1 MKKKCLII
9 LLSLVCVT
17 VCVFG
22 MVACDLTH
30 EHRYQI
36 QYDETDHW
44 QECQIP
50 DCSEK
55 IEHKSAHDTLGEDG
69 RCSVCGYK
77 KQDRPIESH
86 THQWAESWSYNETN
100 HWHKCLVDDCIETIG
115 YAIHSYT
122 NGKCVCGYIE
132 PDVGGDEL
140 FNNIVVSD
148 AGILSWNKI
157 KGASKYELKVVFSG
171 ENDKQTFTIDKSKT
185 SVDLSTLRQVG
196 FPVGKTSIEINA
208 YEIVREEIEGETIEA
223 EIPMTDVHDSF
234 LIVKSNGQYSLT
246 RLKYS
251 DEFIKLDGF
260 YSEKVMGS
268 KGEYYLYE
276 LPLKDNK
283 TTSFKITNYVKAVG
297 KGSVELYKTREGREE
312 EKDSDKYNQL
322 EIDMGYFTVSHGEKL
337 VYARVK
343 RDGEVKDYDLCIYG
357 LYKLSVTRYITT
369 FIEEN
374 GIRTYT
380 HTPIGKARSITERD
394 IYAADEL
401 YEGVDSGSLGRDAR
415 YNVIEKRDLILNANS
430 SNVNMYF
437 YDESTVRKDCAE
449 YAELSKT
456 FYLNEYENGW
466 NISCDQQIT
475 GMITLPNIIIGK
487 KVVAASF
494 DYSQI
499 GALIVE
505 EGAETLVATFVDCWR
520 LFDIF
525 LPSTIT
531 DMRKNSFK
539 GVNSNVVV
547 HCAFAEWQ
555 TNSFPLY
562 WNYDV
567 NSRVEVEYGVKVP
580 ENALTI
586 QDGLVFSLGEAE
598 DELIVTSALASF
610 DGNIPD
616 TVYFNSKTYRVT
628 GIADIGN
635 CTELKIGQYIDYI
648 ADEVFENVTS
658 ISLSPDNQ
666 SFAIDDGVLYSIDHT
681 SIICIVN
688 KSVTS
693 LVIDSRVQNVE
704 FGLLK
709 DFNSLIDLTIPFV
722 GASENDTENIHFGY
736 IFGASSSSEHYR
748 CVPSSLKTVVVMRG
762 KNIGNDAFRNCS
774 SIESIILPDSL
785 TDIGDNAF
793 NGCDSLAS
801 IDISDNII
809 YIGENA
815 FNRCSELYN
824 SYDNALYIKNTTNP
838 YWALIKVKNQWIDS
852 CTINEKTKI
861 IAQSAFSDCRSLTSI
876 TIPDGV
882 TSIGDSAFSG
892 CSSLTNITIPDGVT
906 SIGNY
911 VFYYCSSLT
920 NITIPDGVTSI
931 GDGAFYSCR
940 SLTSITIPDGVTS
953 IGNYVFYYCSSL
965 TNITIPDGVT
975 SIGDG
980 AFYSCS
986 KLTSITIP
994 SSVTS
999 IGEDAFYS
1007 CSKLTS
1013 ITIPSSVT
1021 SIGEDAFYDCDS
1033 LTNIYYNGN
1042 IASWCGI
1049 SGLSNLMPYSEN
1061 LYINGEKLVDLI
1073 IPDGVTIIGDSAFS
1087 GCSSLRSITIPDSV
1101 TSIGNSA
1108 FSGCR
1113 RLTSI
1118 TIPDSV
1124 TSIGDGTFSDCRSL
1138 TSITIPDGVTS
1149 IGNYVFY
1156 YCSSLTNITIPDSVT
1171 SIGDSAFR
1179 DCSSLTSI
1187 TIPDSVTSIGDS
1199 AFIGCNELQYNE
1211 YGNGLYLGN
1220 STNSYLAL
1228 IKAKDQSVMS
1238 VTINDKTKIIAPSA
1252 FRDCSSLTSITI
1264 PDSVTSIG
1272 GGAFYSCSS
1281 LTSITIPDSVTSI
1294 GDSAFIG
1301 CNELQYNE
1309 YGNGLYLGNSTN
1321 SYLALIKAKDQSV
1334 MSVTINDK
1342 TKIIA
1347 PSAFRDCSSLTSIT
1361 IPDSVTSIGGGAF
1374 YSCSS
1379 LISITI
1385 PDSVT
1390 SIGDGAF
1397 SYCSRLTSITI
1408 PDSVTSIGDSAFR
1421 DCSSLTSI
1429 TIPDS
1434 VTSIGSFAFSDC
1446 SSLISITIP
1455 DSVTSIGDGA
1465 FRYCSS
1471 LVNITFNG
1479 TKEQWKAVEKYG
1491 RWNDTTSNYVV
1502 HCLDGDIAKG

>member
-322 EIDMGYFTVSHGEKL
+322 EIDMGYFTVSHGERL

-357 LYKLSVTRYITT
+357 LYTLSVTRYNTT
-369 FIEEN
+369 FTEEN

-466 NISCDQQIT
+466 NISCNQQIT

-736 IFGASSSSEHYR
+736 IFGASSYSEHYKY
-748 CVPSSLKTVVVMRG
+748 VPSSLKTVVVTGG

-793 NGCDSLAS
+793 YGCSKLA
-801 IDISDNII
+801 I
-809 YIGENA
+809 
-815 FNRCSELYN
+815 
-824 SYDNALYIKNTTNP
+824 
-838 YWALIKVKNQWIDS
+838 V
-852 CTINEKTKI
+852 TINENNSVYASQDGILYNKEKTQFVYI
-861 IAQSAFSDCRSLTSI
+861 PNALSGAITIPDGITSIDSSAFAERRSITSVTLPDSVTSIGDSAFSDCRSLTSI
-876 TIPDGV
+876 IIPDGVITIGERAFYYCNLLTSVIIPDSIRSIGDNAFSGYNKLQYNEYENAYYLGNSDNPYVALIQAKHTGIESCTLHENIKVIASKAFQYCSDLTSMTFPFLGADKNDADNAYLSYMFGKSGIPSSLKTVVITGGMIGDNAFKNCSSLESITLLNNVTNIGTYAFSYCSSLTSITLPDSVTSIGGYAFYNCSSLASITLPDNV
-882 TSIGDSAFSG
+882 TSIGDGAFRN
-892 CSSLTNITIPDGVT
+892 CSSLTSITLPDSVT
-906 SIGNY
+906 SIGEY
-911 VFYYCSSLT
+911 AFYDCNGLQYNEYNNGLYLGNSTNSYIALIKAKDQSITSCAINENTKTIAAYAFSQCRLLENVIMPNGIISIGEDAFWRCSSLT

-931 GDGAFYSCR
+931 GDSAFSDCS

-953 IGNYVFYYCSSL
+953 IGY
-965 TNITIPDGVT
+965 G
-975 SIGDG
+975 
-980 AFYSCS
+980 
-986 KLTSITIP
+986 
-994 SSVTS
+994 
-999 IGEDAFYS
+999 
-1007 CSKLTS
+1007 
-1013 ITIPSSVT
+1013 
-1021 SIGEDAFYDCDS
+1021 
-1033 LTNIYYNGN
+1033 
-1042 IASWCGI
+1042 
-1049 SGLSNLMPYSEN
+1049 
-1061 LYINGEKLVDLI
+1061 
-1073 IPDGVTIIGDSAFS
+1073 AFS
-1087 GCSSLRSITIPDSV
+1087 GCSSLTSIIIPDSV
-1101 TSIGNSA
+1101 TSIDGYA
-1108 FSGCR
+1108 FRGC
-1113 RLTSI
+1113 S
-1118 TIPDSV
+1118 
-1124 TSIGDGTFSDCRSL
+1124 SL

-1149 IGNYVFY
+1149 IGDETFG
-1156 YCSSLTNITIPDSVT
+1156 YCSSLTSITLPDSVT
-1171 SIGDSAFR
+1171 SIGEYAFR
-1179 DCSSLTSI
+1179 GCSSLTNI
-1187 TIPDSVTSIGDS
+1187 IIPDGVTSIGM
-1199 AFIGCNELQYNE
+1199 E
-1211 YGNGLYLGN
+1211 
-1220 STNSYLAL
+1220 T
-1228 IKAKDQSVMS
+1228 
-1238 VTINDKTKIIAPSA
+1238 
-1252 FRDCSSLTSITI
+1252 
-1264 PDSVTSIG
+1264 
-1272 GGAFYSCSS
+1272 
-1281 LTSITIPDSVTSI
+1281 
-1294 GDSAFIG
+1294 
-1301 CNELQYNE
+1301 
-1309 YGNGLYLGNSTN
+1309 
-1321 SYLALIKAKDQSV
+1321 
-1334 MSVTINDK
+1334 
-1342 TKIIA
+1342 
-1347 PSAFRDCSSLTSIT
+1347 
-1361 IPDSVTSIGGGAF
+1361 
-1374 YSCSS
+1374 
-1379 LISITI
+1379 
-1385 PDSVT
+1385 
-1390 SIGDGAF
+1390 
-1397 SYCSRLTSITI
+1397 
-1408 PDSVTSIGDSAFR
+1408 
-1421 DCSSLTSI
+1421 
-1429 TIPDS
+1429 
-1434 VTSIGSFAFSDC
+1434 FSDC

-1502 HCLDGDIAKG
+1502 HCSDGDIAKSEDK

>member
-322 EIDMGYFTVSHGEKL
+322 EIDMGYFTVSHGERL

-357 LYKLSVTRYITT
+357 LYTLSVTRYNTT
-369 FIEEN
+369 FTEEN

-466 NISCDQQIT
+466 NISCNQQIT

-736 IFGASSSSEHYR
+736 IFGASSYSEHYKY
-748 CVPSSLKTVVVMRG
+748 VPSSLKTVVVTGG

-793 NGCDSLAS
+793 YGCSKLA
-801 IDISDNII
+801 I
-809 YIGENA
+809 
-815 FNRCSELYN
+815 
-824 SYDNALYIKNTTNP
+824 
-838 YWALIKVKNQWIDS
+838 V
-852 CTINEKTKI
+852 TINENNSVYASQDGILYNKEKTQFVYI
-861 IAQSAFSDCRSLTSI
+861 PNALSGAITIPDGITSIDSSAFAERRSITSVTLPDSVTSIGDSAFSDCRSLTSI
-876 TIPDGV
+876 IIPDGV
-882 TSIGDSAFSG
+882 ITIGERAFYYCNLLTSVIIPDSIRSIGDNAFSG
-892 CSSLTNITIPDGVT
+892 YNKLQYNEYENAYYLGNSDNPYVALIQAKHTGIESCTLHENIKVIASKAFQYCSDLTSMTFPFLGADKNDADNAYLSYMFGKSGIPSSLKTVVITGGMIGDNAFKNCSSLESITLLNNVTNIGTYAF
-906 SIGNY
+906 S
-911 VFYYCSSLT
+911 YCSSLT
-920 NITIPDGVTSI
+920 
-931 GDGAFYSCR
+931 
-940 SLTSITIPDGVTS
+940 SIT
-953 IGNYVFYYCSSL
+953 L
-965 TNITIPDGVT
+965 
-975 SIGDG
+975 
-980 AFYSCS
+980 
-986 KLTSITIP
+986 
-994 SSVTS
+994 
-999 IGEDAFYS
+999 
-1007 CSKLTS
+1007 
-1013 ITIPSSVT
+1013 
-1021 SIGEDAFYDCDS
+1021 
-1033 LTNIYYNGN
+1033 
-1042 IASWCGI
+1042 
-1049 SGLSNLMPYSEN
+1049 
-1061 LYINGEKLVDLI
+1061 
-1073 IPDGVTIIGDSAFS
+1073 
-1087 GCSSLRSITIPDSV
+1087 PDSV
-1101 TSIGNSA
+1101 TSIGEYAFYDCNGLQYNEYNNGLYLGNSTNSYIALIKAKDQSITSCAINENTKTIAAYA
-1108 FSGCR
+1108 FSQCR
-1113 RLTSI
+1113 LLENVI
-1118 TIPDSV
+1118 MPNGII
-1124 TSIGDGTFSDCRSL
+1124 SIGEDAFWR
-1138 TSITIPDGVTS
+1138 
-1149 IGNYVFY
+1149 
-1156 YCSSLTNITIPDSVT
+1156 CSSLTNITIPDSVT
-1171 SIGDSAFR
+1171 SIGRAAFSGCSSLTSIIIPDGVTSIDGYAFR
-1179 DCSSLTSI
+1179 GCSSLTSI
-1187 TIPDSVTSIGDS
+1187 TIPDGVTSIGDET
-1199 AFIGCNELQYNE
+1199 FGY
-1211 YGNGLYLGN
+1211 
-1220 STNSYLAL
+1220 
-1228 IKAKDQSVMS
+1228 
-1238 VTINDKTKIIAPSA
+1238 
-1252 FRDCSSLTSITI
+1252 CSSLTSITL

-1272 GGAFYSCSS
+1272 EYAFRGCSS
-1281 LTSITIPDSVTSI
+1281 LTNIIIPDGVTSI
-1294 GDSAFIG
+1294 GM
-1301 CNELQYNE
+1301 E
-1309 YGNGLYLGNSTN
+1309 T
-1321 SYLALIKAKDQSV
+1321 
-1334 MSVTINDK
+1334 
-1342 TKIIA
+1342 
-1347 PSAFRDCSSLTSIT
+1347 
-1361 IPDSVTSIGGGAF
+1361 
-1374 YSCSS
+1374 
-1379 LISITI
+1379 
-1385 PDSVT
+1385 
-1390 SIGDGAF
+1390 
-1397 SYCSRLTSITI
+1397 
-1408 PDSVTSIGDSAFR
+1408 
-1421 DCSSLTSI
+1421 
-1429 TIPDS
+1429 
-1434 VTSIGSFAFSDC
+1434 FSDC

-1502 HCLDGDIAKG
+1502 HCSDGDIAKSEDK

>member
-322 EIDMGYFTVSHGEKL
+322 EIDMGYFTVSHGERL

-357 LYKLSVTRYITT
+357 LYTLSVTRYNTT
-369 FIEEN
+369 FTEEN

-466 NISCDQQIT
+466 NISCNQQIT

-736 IFGASSSSEHYR
+736 IFGASSYSEHYKY
-748 CVPSSLKTVVVMRG
+748 VPSSLKTVVVTGG

-793 NGCDSLAS
+793 YGCSKLA
-801 IDISDNII
+801 I
-809 YIGENA
+809 
-815 FNRCSELYN
+815 
-824 SYDNALYIKNTTNP
+824 
-838 YWALIKVKNQWIDS
+838 V
-852 CTINEKTKI
+852 TINENNSVYASQDGILYNKEKTQFVYI
-861 IAQSAFSDCRSLTSI
+861 PNALSGAITIPDGITSIDSSAFAERRSITSVTLPDSVTSIGDSAFSDCRSLTSIIIPDGVITIGERAFYYCNLLTSVIIPDSIRSIGDNAFSGYNKLQYNEYENAYYLGNSDNPYVALIQAKHTDIESCTLHENIKVIASKAFQYCSDLTSMTFPFLGADKNDADNAYLSYMFGKSGIPSSLKTVVITGGMIGDNAFKNCSSLESITLLNNVTNIGTYAFSYCSSLTSITLPDSVTSIGGYAFYNCSSLASITLPDNVTSIGDGAFRNCSSLTSITLPDSVTSIGEYAFYDCNGLQYNEYNNGLYLGNSTNSYIALIKAKDQSITSCAINENTKTIAAYAFSQCRLLENVIMPNGIISIGEDAFWRCSSLTNITIPDSVTSIGRAAFSGCSSLTSI

-882 TSIGDSAFSG
+882 TSIGDSAFSD
-892 CSSLTNITIPDGVT
+892 CS
-906 SIGNY
+906 
-911 VFYYCSSLT
+911 
-920 NITIPDGVTSI
+920 
-931 GDGAFYSCR
+931 

-953 IGNYVFYYCSSL
+953 IGDETFGYCSSLTSITLPDSVTSIGEYAFRGCSSL
-965 TNITIPDGVT
+965 TNIIIPDGVT
-975 SIGDG
+975 SIGME
-980 AFYSCS
+980 
-986 KLTSITIP
+986 T
-994 SSVTS
+994 
-999 IGEDAFYS
+999 
-1007 CSKLTS
+1007 
-1013 ITIPSSVT
+1013 
-1021 SIGEDAFYDCDS
+1021 
-1033 LTNIYYNGN
+1033 
-1042 IASWCGI
+1042 
-1049 SGLSNLMPYSEN
+1049 
-1061 LYINGEKLVDLI
+1061 
-1073 IPDGVTIIGDSAFS
+1073 FS
-1087 GCSSLRSITIPDSV
+1087 DCSSLKSITIPDSV
-1101 TSIGNSA
+1101 TSIGFYALKS
-1108 FSGCR
+1108 
-1113 RLTSI
+1113 
-1118 TIPDSV
+1118 
-1124 TSIGDGTFSDCRSL
+1124 CRSL
-1138 TSITIPDGVTS
+1138 VS
-1149 IGNYVFY
+1149 
-1156 YCSSLTNITIPDSVT
+1156 
-1171 SIGDSAFR
+1171 
-1179 DCSSLTSI
+1179 
-1187 TIPDSVTSIGDS
+1187 
-1199 AFIGCNELQYNE
+1199 
-1211 YGNGLYLGN
+1211 
-1220 STNSYLAL
+1220 
-1228 IKAKDQSVMS
+1228 
-1238 VTINDKTKIIAPSA
+1238 
-1252 FRDCSSLTSITI
+1252 
-1264 PDSVTSIG
+1264 
-1272 GGAFYSCSS
+1272 
-1281 LTSITIPDSVTSI
+1281 
-1294 GDSAFIG
+1294 
-1301 CNELQYNE
+1301 
-1309 YGNGLYLGNSTN
+1309 
-1321 SYLALIKAKDQSV
+1321 
-1334 MSVTINDK
+1334 
-1342 TKIIA
+1342 
-1347 PSAFRDCSSLTSIT
+1347 
-1361 IPDSVTSIGGGAF
+1361 
-1374 YSCSS
+1374 
-1379 LISITI
+1379 
-1385 PDSVT
+1385 
-1390 SIGDGAF
+1390 
-1397 SYCSRLTSITI
+1397 
-1408 PDSVTSIGDSAFR
+1408 
-1421 DCSSLTSI
+1421 
-1429 TIPDS
+1429 
-1434 VTSIGSFAFSDC
+1434 
-1446 SSLISITIP
+1446 
-1455 DSVTSIGDGA
+1455 
-1465 FRYCSS
+1465 
-1471 LVNITFNG
+1471 ITFNG
-1479 TKEQWKAVEKYG
+1479 TKEQWKAVEKDDM
-1491 RWNDTTSNYVV
+1491 WNNETGNYVV
-1502 HCLDGDIAKG
+1502 HCSDGDIAKSEDK

>member
-322 EIDMGYFTVSHGEKL
+322 EIDMGYFTVSHGERL

-357 LYKLSVTRYITT
+357 LYTLSVTRYNTT
-369 FIEEN
+369 FTEEN

-466 NISCDQQIT
+466 NISCNQQIT

-736 IFGASSSSEHYR
+736 IFGASSYSEHYKY
-748 CVPSSLKTVVVMRG
+748 VPSSLKTVVVTGG

-793 NGCDSLAS
+793 YGCSKLA
-801 IDISDNII
+801 I
-809 YIGENA
+809 
-815 FNRCSELYN
+815 
-824 SYDNALYIKNTTNP
+824 
-838 YWALIKVKNQWIDS
+838 V
-852 CTINEKTKI
+852 TINENNSVYASQDGILYNKEKTQFVYI
-861 IAQSAFSDCRSLTSI
+861 PNALSGAITIPDGITSIDSSAFAERRSITSVTLPDSVTSIGDSAFSDCRSLTSI
-876 TIPDGV
+876 IIPDGV
-882 TSIGDSAFSG
+882 ITIGERAFYYCNLLTSVIIPDSIRSIGDNAFSG
-892 CSSLTNITIPDGVT
+892 YNKLQYNEYENAYYLGNSDNPYVALIQAKHTGIESCTLHENIKVIASKAFQYCSDLTSMTFPFLGADKNDADNAYLSYMFGKSGIPSSLKTVVITGGMIGDNAFKNCSSLESITLLNNVTNIGTYAF
-906 SIGNY
+906 S
-911 VFYYCSSLT
+911 YCSSLT
-920 NITIPDGVTSI
+920 SITLPDSVTSIGGYAFYNCSSLASITLPDNVTSI
-931 GDGAFYSCR
+931 GDGAFRNCS
-940 SLTSITIPDGVTS
+940 SLTSIT
-953 IGNYVFYYCSSL
+953 L
-965 TNITIPDGVT
+965 
-975 SIGDG
+975 
-980 AFYSCS
+980 
-986 KLTSITIP
+986 
-994 SSVTS
+994 
-999 IGEDAFYS
+999 
-1007 CSKLTS
+1007 
-1013 ITIPSSVT
+1013 
-1021 SIGEDAFYDCDS
+1021 
-1033 LTNIYYNGN
+1033 
-1042 IASWCGI
+1042 
-1049 SGLSNLMPYSEN
+1049 
-1061 LYINGEKLVDLI
+1061 
-1073 IPDGVTIIGDSAFS
+1073 
-1087 GCSSLRSITIPDSV
+1087 PDSV
-1101 TSIGNSA
+1101 TSIGEYAFYDCNGLQYNEYNNGLYLGNSTNSYIALIKAKDQSITSCAINENTKTIAAYA
-1108 FSGCR
+1108 FSQCR
-1113 RLTSI
+1113 LLENVI
-1118 TIPDSV
+1118 MPNGII
-1124 TSIGDGTFSDCRSL
+1124 SIGEDAFWR
-1138 TSITIPDGVTS
+1138 
-1149 IGNYVFY
+1149 
-1156 YCSSLTNITIPDSVT
+1156 CSSLTNITIPDSVT
-1171 SIGDSAFR
+1171 SIGRAAFSG
-1179 DCSSLTSI
+1179 CSSLTSI
-1187 TIPDSVTSIGDS
+1187 TIPDGVTSIDG
-1199 AFIGCNELQYNE
+1199 Y
-1211 YGNGLYLGN
+1211 
-1220 STNSYLAL
+1220 
-1228 IKAKDQSVMS
+1228 
-1238 VTINDKTKIIAPSA
+1238 A
-1252 FRDCSSLTSITI
+1252 FRGCSSLTSITI
-1264 PDSVTSIG
+1264 PDGVTSIG
-1272 GGAFYSCSS
+1272 DETFGYCSS
-1281 LTSITIPDSVTSI
+1281 LTSITLPDSVTSI
-1294 GDSAFIG
+1294 G
-1301 CNELQYNE
+1301 E
-1309 YGNGLYLGNSTN
+1309 Y
-1321 SYLALIKAKDQSV
+1321 
-1334 MSVTINDK
+1334 
-1342 TKIIA
+1342 
-1347 PSAFRDCSSLTSIT
+1347 AFRGCSSLTNII
-1361 IPDSVTSIGGGAF
+1361 IPDGVTSIGME
-1374 YSCSS
+1374 
-1379 LISITI
+1379 T
-1385 PDSVT
+1385 
-1390 SIGDGAF
+1390 
-1397 SYCSRLTSITI
+1397 
-1408 PDSVTSIGDSAFR
+1408 
-1421 DCSSLTSI
+1421 
-1429 TIPDS
+1429 
-1434 VTSIGSFAFSDC
+1434 FSDC

-1502 HCLDGDIAKG
+1502 HCSDGDIAKSEDK

>member
-22 MVACDLTH
+22 MVACDLAH

-208 YEIVREEIEGETIEA
+208 YEIVREEIEDETIEA

-312 EKDSDKYNQL
+312 ERDSDKYNKH
-322 EIDMGYFTVSHGEKL
+322 EIDMGYFTVSHGERL

-357 LYKLSVTRYITT
+357 LYTLSVTRYNTT
-369 FIEEN
+369 FTEEN
-374 GIRTYT
+374 GIRTYK
-380 HTPIGKARSITERD
+380 HTTIGKARSITERD

-466 NISCDQQIT
+466 NISCNQQIT

-562 WNYDV
+562 WNYDA

-658 ISLSPDNQ
+658 ISISPDNQ
-666 SFAIDDGVLYSIDHT
+666 SFAIDDGVLYSKDHT
-681 SIICIVN
+681 SIIYIAN

-693 LVIDSRVQNVE
+693 LVIDSRVQNVA

-736 IFGASSSSEHYR
+736 IFGASSYSEHYKY
-748 CVPSSLKTVVVMRG
+748 VPSSLKTVVVTGG
-762 KNIGNDAFRNCS
+762 KNIGNDAFRNCNL
-774 SIESIILPDSL
+774 IKSIILPDSL

-801 IDISDNII
+801 IDIPDNII
-809 YIGENA
+809 CIGEDA
-815 FNRCSELYN
+815 FRRCKLYN
-824 SYDNALYIKNTTNP
+824 SYDNALYIKTTTNP
-838 YWALIKVKNQWIDS
+838 YWALIEAKNPWIDS
-852 CTINEKTKI
+852 CTINDKTKI
-861 IAQSAFSDCRSLTSI
+861 IVQSAFSGCSNLTSI

-882 TSIGDSAFSG
+882 TSIGDYAFSG
-892 CSSLTNITIPDGVT
+892 CNLLT
-906 SIGNY
+906 S
-911 VFYYCSSLT
+911 
-920 NITIPDGVTSI
+920 ITIPDGVTSI
-931 GDGAFYSCR
+931 GDGAFSFCRFTSITIPDSVRSIGNSVFYSCSLLTSIAIPDGVTSIGDSSFDSCR
-940 SLTSITIPDGVTS
+940 SLTSITIPD
-953 IGNYVFYYCSSL
+953 
-965 TNITIPDGVT
+965 
-975 SIGDG
+975 
-980 AFYSCS
+980 
-986 KLTSITIP
+986 
-994 SSVTS
+994 SVTS
-999 IGEDAFYS
+999 IGKDAF
-1007 CSKLTS
+1007 
-1013 ITIPSSVT
+1013 
-1021 SIGEDAFYDCDS
+1021 DDCDS
-1033 LTNIYYNGN
+1033 LTNTYYNGN

-1049 SGLSNLMPYSEN
+1049 SGLSNLMAYGEN

-1073 IPDGVTIIGDSAFS
+1073 IPEGVTSIGDYAFR
-1087 GCSSLRSITIPDSV
+1087 GCSSLTSITIPDSVTNIGNSAFGGCSKLTSITIPDSV

-1108 FSGCR
+1108 FYDCWS
-1113 RLTSI
+1113 LASI
-1118 TIPDSV
+1118 TLPEGV
-1124 TSIGDGTFSDCRSL
+1124 TSIGDSAFSGCSCLTRITLPDGVTSIGNSAFYDCWSLASIIIPDSVRSIGDSAFRECTKL
-1138 TSITIPDGVTS
+1138 KDITIPDGVTS
-1149 IGNYVFY
+1149 IGNNAFY
-1156 YCSSLTNITIPDSVT
+1156 GCNILLYNEYDNALYLGNSTNPYLVLIKAKYKSITSCVINDKTKIMADAFRECSSLTNIIIPDGVT
-1171 SIGDSAFR
+1171 SIGSYAFS

-1187 TIPDSVTSIGDS
+1187 TIPDSITSIGYE
-1199 AFIGCNELQYNE
+1199 AFNGCSRLLYNE
-1211 YGNGLYLGN
+1211 YDNALYLGN
-1220 STNSYLAL
+1220 STNPYLAL
-1228 IKAKDQSVMS
+1228 INAKDRSITSCV
-1238 VTINDKTKIIAPSA
+1238 INDKTKIMADA
-1252 FRDCSSLTSITI
+1252 FRECSSLTNIIIPDGVTSIGSYAFSSCSSLVSITIPDGVTSIGYGAFSECYKLTNIIIEDSITCISSYAFNGCSSLTS
-1264 PDSVTSIG
+1264 
-1272 GGAFYSCSS
+1272 
-1281 LTSITIPDSVTSI
+1281 
-1294 GDSAFIG
+1294 
-1301 CNELQYNE
+1301 
-1309 YGNGLYLGNSTN
+1309 
-1321 SYLALIKAKDQSV
+1321 
-1334 MSVTINDK
+1334 
-1342 TKIIA
+1342 
-1347 PSAFRDCSSLTSIT
+1347 
-1361 IPDSVTSIGGGAF
+1361 
-1374 YSCSS
+1374 
-1379 LISITI
+1379 
-1385 PDSVT
+1385 
-1390 SIGDGAF
+1390 
-1397 SYCSRLTSITI
+1397 
-1408 PDSVTSIGDSAFR
+1408 
-1421 DCSSLTSI
+1421 
-1429 TIPDS
+1429 
-1434 VTSIGSFAFSDC
+1434 
-1446 SSLISITIP
+1446 
-1455 DSVTSIGDGA
+1455 
-1465 FRYCSS
+1465 
-1471 LVNITFNG
+1471 ITFNG
-1479 TKEQWKAVEKYG
+1479 TKEQWKDVEKDYM
-1491 RWNDTTSNYVV
+1491 WNNRTGNYVV
-1502 HCLDGDIAKG
+1502 HCLDGGIAKSEDE

>member
-322 EIDMGYFTVSHGEKL
+322 EIDMGYFTVSHGERL

-357 LYKLSVTRYITT
+357 LYTLSVTRYNTT
-369 FIEEN
+369 FTEEN

-466 NISCDQQIT
+466 NISCNQQIT

-736 IFGASSSSEHYR
+736 IFGASSYSEHYKY
-748 CVPSSLKTVVVMRG
+748 VPSSLKTVVVTGG

-793 NGCDSLAS
+793 YGCSKLA
-801 IDISDNII
+801 I
-809 YIGENA
+809 
-815 FNRCSELYN
+815 
-824 SYDNALYIKNTTNP
+824 
-838 YWALIKVKNQWIDS
+838 V
-852 CTINEKTKI
+852 TINENNSVYASQDGILYNKEKTQFVYI
-861 IAQSAFSDCRSLTSI
+861 PNALSGAITIPDGITSIDSSAFAERRSITSVTLPDSVTSIGDSAFSDCRSLTSIIIPDGVITIGERAFYYCNLLTSVIIPDSIRSIGDNAFSGYNKLQYNEYENAYYLGNSDNPYVALIQAKHTGIESCTLHENIKVIASKAFQYCSDLTSMTFPFLGADKNDADNAYLSYMFGKSGIPSSLKTVVITGGMIGDNAFKNCSSLESITLLNNVTNIGTYAFSYCSSLTSITLPDSVTSIGGYAFYNCSSLASITLPDNVTSIGDGAFRNCSSLTSITLPDSVTSIGEYAFYDCNGLQYNEYNNGLYLGNSTNSYIALIKAKDQSITSCAINENTKTIAAYAFSQCRLLENVIMPNGIISIGEDAFWRCSSLTSITIPDGVTSIGYGAFSGCSSLTSIIIPDSVTSIDGYAFRGCSSLTSI

-882 TSIGDSAFSG
+882 TSIGDETFGYCSSLTSITLPDSVTSIGEYAFRG
-892 CSSLTNITIPDGVT
+892 CSSLTNIIIPDGVT
-906 SIGNY
+906 SIGME
-911 VFYYCSSLT
+911 T
-920 NITIPDGVTSI
+920 
-931 GDGAFYSCR
+931 
-940 SLTSITIPDGVTS
+940 
-953 IGNYVFYYCSSL
+953 
-965 TNITIPDGVT
+965 
-975 SIGDG
+975 
-980 AFYSCS
+980 
-986 KLTSITIP
+986 
-994 SSVTS
+994 
-999 IGEDAFYS
+999 
-1007 CSKLTS
+1007 
-1013 ITIPSSVT
+1013 
-1021 SIGEDAFYDCDS
+1021 
-1033 LTNIYYNGN
+1033 
-1042 IASWCGI
+1042 
-1049 SGLSNLMPYSEN
+1049 
-1061 LYINGEKLVDLI
+1061 
-1073 IPDGVTIIGDSAFS
+1073 
-1087 GCSSLRSITIPDSV
+1087 
-1101 TSIGNSA
+1101 
-1108 FSGCR
+1108 
-1113 RLTSI
+1113 
-1118 TIPDSV
+1118 
-1124 TSIGDGTFSDCRSL
+1124 
-1138 TSITIPDGVTS
+1138 
-1149 IGNYVFY
+1149 
-1156 YCSSLTNITIPDSVT
+1156 
-1171 SIGDSAFR
+1171 
-1179 DCSSLTSI
+1179 
-1187 TIPDSVTSIGDS
+1187 
-1199 AFIGCNELQYNE
+1199 
-1211 YGNGLYLGN
+1211 
-1220 STNSYLAL
+1220 
-1228 IKAKDQSVMS
+1228 
-1238 VTINDKTKIIAPSA
+1238 
-1252 FRDCSSLTSITI
+1252 
-1264 PDSVTSIG
+1264 
-1272 GGAFYSCSS
+1272 
-1281 LTSITIPDSVTSI
+1281 
-1294 GDSAFIG
+1294 
-1301 CNELQYNE
+1301 
-1309 YGNGLYLGNSTN
+1309 
-1321 SYLALIKAKDQSV
+1321 
-1334 MSVTINDK
+1334 
-1342 TKIIA
+1342 
-1347 PSAFRDCSSLTSIT
+1347 
-1361 IPDSVTSIGGGAF
+1361 
-1374 YSCSS
+1374 
-1379 LISITI
+1379 
-1385 PDSVT
+1385 
-1390 SIGDGAF
+1390 
-1397 SYCSRLTSITI
+1397 
-1408 PDSVTSIGDSAFR
+1408 
-1421 DCSSLTSI
+1421 
-1429 TIPDS
+1429 
-1434 VTSIGSFAFSDC
+1434 FSDC

-1502 HCLDGDIAKG
+1502 HCSDGDIAKSEDK

>member
-322 EIDMGYFTVSHGEKL
+322 EIDMGYFTVSHGERL

-357 LYKLSVTRYITT
+357 LYTLSVTRYNTT
-369 FIEEN
+369 FTEEN

-466 NISCDQQIT
+466 NISCNQQIT

-736 IFGASSSSEHYR
+736 IFGASSYSEHYKY
-748 CVPSSLKTVVVMRG
+748 VPSSLKTVVVTGG

-793 NGCDSLAS
+793 YGCSKLA
-801 IDISDNII
+801 I
-809 YIGENA
+809 
-815 FNRCSELYN
+815 
-824 SYDNALYIKNTTNP
+824 
-838 YWALIKVKNQWIDS
+838 V
-852 CTINEKTKI
+852 TINENNSVYASQDGILYNKEKTQFVYI
-861 IAQSAFSDCRSLTSI
+861 PNALSGAITIPDGITSIDSSAFAERRSITSVTLPDSVTSIGDSAFSDCRSLTSI
-876 TIPDGV
+876 IIPDGV
-882 TSIGDSAFSG
+882 ITIGERAFYYCNLLTSVIIPDSIRSIGDNAFSG
-892 CSSLTNITIPDGVT
+892 YNKLQYNEYENAYYLGNSDNPYVALIQAKHTGIESCTLHENIKVIASKAFQYCSDLTSMTFPFLGADKNDADNAYLSYMFGKSGIPSSLKTVVITGGMIGDNAFKNCSSLESITLLNNVTNIGTYAF
-906 SIGNY
+906 S
-911 VFYYCSSLT
+911 YCSSLT
-920 NITIPDGVTSI
+920 
-931 GDGAFYSCR
+931 
-940 SLTSITIPDGVTS
+940 SIT
-953 IGNYVFYYCSSL
+953 L
-965 TNITIPDGVT
+965 
-975 SIGDG
+975 
-980 AFYSCS
+980 
-986 KLTSITIP
+986 
-994 SSVTS
+994 
-999 IGEDAFYS
+999 
-1007 CSKLTS
+1007 
-1013 ITIPSSVT
+1013 
-1021 SIGEDAFYDCDS
+1021 
-1033 LTNIYYNGN
+1033 
-1042 IASWCGI
+1042 
-1049 SGLSNLMPYSEN
+1049 
-1061 LYINGEKLVDLI
+1061 
-1073 IPDGVTIIGDSAFS
+1073 
-1087 GCSSLRSITIPDSV
+1087 PDSV
-1101 TSIGNSA
+1101 TSIGEYAFYDCNGLQYNEYNNGLYLGNSTNSYIALIKAKDQSITSCAINENTKTIAAYA
-1108 FSGCR
+1108 FSQCR
-1113 RLTSI
+1113 LLENVI
-1118 TIPDSV
+1118 MPNGII
-1124 TSIGDGTFSDCRSL
+1124 SIGEDAFWR
-1138 TSITIPDGVTS
+1138 
-1149 IGNYVFY
+1149 
-1156 YCSSLTNITIPDSVT
+1156 CSSLTNITIPDSVT
-1171 SIGDSAFR
+1171 SIGRAAFSG
-1179 DCSSLTSI
+1179 CSSLTSI
-1187 TIPDSVTSIGDS
+1187 TIPDGVTSIDG
-1199 AFIGCNELQYNE
+1199 Y
-1211 YGNGLYLGN
+1211 
-1220 STNSYLAL
+1220 
-1228 IKAKDQSVMS
+1228 
-1238 VTINDKTKIIAPSA
+1238 A
-1252 FRDCSSLTSITI
+1252 FRGCSSLTSITI
-1264 PDSVTSIG
+1264 PDGVTSIG
-1272 GGAFYSCSS
+1272 DETFGYCSS
-1281 LTSITIPDSVTSI
+1281 LTSITLPDSVTSI
-1294 GDSAFIG
+1294 G
-1301 CNELQYNE
+1301 E
-1309 YGNGLYLGNSTN
+1309 Y
-1321 SYLALIKAKDQSV
+1321 
-1334 MSVTINDK
+1334 
-1342 TKIIA
+1342 
-1347 PSAFRDCSSLTSIT
+1347 AFRGCSSLTNII
-1361 IPDSVTSIGGGAF
+1361 IPDGVTSIGME
-1374 YSCSS
+1374 
-1379 LISITI
+1379 T
-1385 PDSVT
+1385 
-1390 SIGDGAF
+1390 
-1397 SYCSRLTSITI
+1397 
-1408 PDSVTSIGDSAFR
+1408 
-1421 DCSSLTSI
+1421 
-1429 TIPDS
+1429 
-1434 VTSIGSFAFSDC
+1434 FSDC

-1502 HCLDGDIAKG
+1502 HCSDGDIAKSEDK

>member
-322 EIDMGYFTVSHGEKL
+322 EIDMGYFTVSHGERL

-357 LYKLSVTRYITT
+357 LYTLSVTRYNTT
-369 FIEEN
+369 FTEEN

-658 ISLSPDNQ
+658 ISISPDNQ
-666 SFAIDDGVLYSIDHT
+666 SFAIDDGVLYSKDHT
-681 SIICIVN
+681 SIIYIAN

-693 LVIDSRVQNVE
+693 LVIDSRVQNVA

-736 IFGASSSSEHYR
+736 IFGASSYSEHYKY
-748 CVPSSLKTVVVMRG
+748 VPSSLKTVVVTGG
-762 KNIGNDAFRNCS
+762 KNIGNDAFRNCNL
-774 SIESIILPDSL
+774 IKSIILPDSV
-785 TDIGDNAF
+785 TNIGDNAF
-793 NGCDSLAS
+793 YGCSKLA
-801 IDISDNII
+801 I
-809 YIGENA
+809 
-815 FNRCSELYN
+815 
-824 SYDNALYIKNTTNP
+824 
-838 YWALIKVKNQWIDS
+838 V
-852 CTINEKTKI
+852 TINENNSVYASQDGILYNKEKTQFVYI
-861 IAQSAFSDCRSLTSI
+861 PNALSGAITIPDGITSIDSSAFENRRSITSVTLPDSVTSIGDSAFSDCRSLTSIIIPDGVITIGERAFYYCNLLTSVIIPDSIRSIGDNAFSGYNKLQYNEYENAYYLGNSDNPYVALIQAKHTDIESCTLHENIKVIASKAFQYCSDLTSMTFPFLGADKNDADNAYLSYMFGKSGIPSSLKTVVITGGMIGDNAFKNCSSLESITLLNNVTNIGTYAFSYCSSLTSITLPDSVTSIGGYAFYNCSSLASITLPDNVTSIGDGAFRNCSSLTSITLPDSVTSIGEYAFYDCNGLQYNEYNNGLYLGNSTNSYIALIKAKDQSITSCAINENTKTIAAYAFSQCRLLENVIMPNGIISIGEDAFWRCSSLTNITIPDSVTSIGRAAFSGCSSLTSI

-882 TSIGDSAFSG
+882 TSIGDSAFS
-892 CSSLTNITIPDGVT
+892 
-906 SIGNY
+906 
-911 VFYYCSSLT
+911 
-920 NITIPDGVTSI
+920 
-931 GDGAFYSCR
+931 
-940 SLTSITIPDGVTS
+940 
-953 IGNYVFYYCSSL
+953 
-965 TNITIPDGVT
+965 
-975 SIGDG
+975 
-980 AFYSCS
+980 
-986 KLTSITIP
+986 
-994 SSVTS
+994 
-999 IGEDAFYS
+999 
-1007 CSKLTS
+1007 
-1013 ITIPSSVT
+1013 
-1021 SIGEDAFYDCDS
+1021 
-1033 LTNIYYNGN
+1033 
-1042 IASWCGI
+1042 
-1049 SGLSNLMPYSEN
+1049 
-1061 LYINGEKLVDLI
+1061 
-1073 IPDGVTIIGDSAFS
+1073 
-1087 GCSSLRSITIPDSV
+1087 
-1101 TSIGNSA
+1101 
-1108 FSGCR
+1108 
-1113 RLTSI
+1113 
-1118 TIPDSV
+1118 
-1124 TSIGDGTFSDCRSL
+1124 
-1138 TSITIPDGVTS
+1138 
-1149 IGNYVFY
+1149 
-1156 YCSSLTNITIPDSVT
+1156 
-1171 SIGDSAFR
+1171 

-1187 TIPDSVTSIGDS
+1187 TIPDSVTSIGHG
-1199 AFIGCNELQYNE
+1199 AFSGCSSLT
-1211 YGNGLYLGN
+1211 
-1220 STNSYLAL
+1220 S
-1228 IKAKDQSVMS
+1228 IIIPDS
-1238 VTINDKTKIIAPSA
+1238 VTSIDGYA
-1252 FRDCSSLTSITI
+1252 FRGCSSLTSITIPDGVTSIGMETFSDCSSLKSITI

-1272 GGAFYSCSS
+1272 FYALKSC
-1281 LTSITIPDSVTSI
+1281 
-1294 GDSAFIG
+1294 
-1301 CNELQYNE
+1301 
-1309 YGNGLYLGNSTN
+1309 
-1321 SYLALIKAKDQSV
+1321 
-1334 MSVTINDK
+1334 
-1342 TKIIA
+1342 
-1347 PSAFRDCSSLTSIT
+1347 R
-1361 IPDSVTSIGGGAF
+1361 
-1374 YSCSS
+1374 
-1379 LISITI
+1379 
-1385 PDSVT
+1385 
-1390 SIGDGAF
+1390 
-1397 SYCSRLTSITI
+1397 
-1408 PDSVTSIGDSAFR
+1408 
-1421 DCSSLTSI
+1421 
-1429 TIPDS
+1429 
-1434 VTSIGSFAFSDC
+1434 
-1446 SSLISITIP
+1446 
-1455 DSVTSIGDGA
+1455 
-1465 FRYCSS
+1465 S
-1471 LVNITFNG
+1471 LVSITFNG
-1479 TKEQWKAVEKYG
+1479 TKEQWKAVEKDDM
-1491 RWNDTTSNYVV
+1491 WNNETGNYVV
-1502 HCLDGDIAKG
+1502 HCSDGDIAKSEDK

>member
-234 LIVKSNGQYSLT
+234 LIIKSNGQYSLT

-322 EIDMGYFTVSHGEKL
+322 EIDMGYFTVSHGERL

-357 LYKLSVTRYITT
+357 LYTLSVTRYNTT
-369 FIEEN
+369 FTEEN

-466 NISCDQQIT
+466 NISCNQQIT

-882 TSIGDSAFSG
+882 TSIG
-892 CSSLTNITIPDGVT
+892 
-906 SIGNY
+906 
-911 VFYYCSSLT
+911 
-920 NITIPDGVTSI
+920 
-931 GDGAFYSCR
+931 
-940 SLTSITIPDGVTS
+940 
-953 IGNYVFYYCSSL
+953 NYVFYYCSSL

-999 IGEDAFYS
+999 IGEDAFYN
-1007 CSKLTS
+1007 
-1013 ITIPSSVT
+1013 
-1021 SIGEDAFYDCDS
+1021 CDS

-1049 SGLSNLMPYSEN
+1049 SGLSNLMAYSEN

-1087 GCSSLRSITIPDSV
+1087 GCSSL
-1101 TSIGNSA
+1101 
-1108 FSGCR
+1108 
-1113 RLTSI
+1113 
-1118 TIPDSV
+1118 
-1124 TSIGDGTFSDCRSL
+1124 
-1138 TSITIPDGVTS
+1138 
-1149 IGNYVFY
+1149 
-1156 YCSSLTNITIPDSVT
+1156 
-1171 SIGDSAFR
+1171 
-1179 DCSSLTSI
+1179 
-1187 TIPDSVTSIGDS
+1187 
-1199 AFIGCNELQYNE
+1199 
-1211 YGNGLYLGN
+1211 
-1220 STNSYLAL
+1220 
-1228 IKAKDQSVMS
+1228 
-1238 VTINDKTKIIAPSA
+1238 
-1252 FRDCSSLTSITI
+1252 
-1264 PDSVTSIG
+1264 
-1272 GGAFYSCSS
+1272 
-1281 LTSITIPDSVTSI
+1281 
-1294 GDSAFIG
+1294 
-1301 CNELQYNE
+1301 
-1309 YGNGLYLGNSTN
+1309 
-1321 SYLALIKAKDQSV
+1321 
-1334 MSVTINDK
+1334 
-1342 TKIIA
+1342 
-1347 PSAFRDCSSLTSIT
+1347 
-1361 IPDSVTSIGGGAF
+1361 
-1374 YSCSS
+1374 
-1379 LISITI
+1379 
-1385 PDSVT
+1385 
-1390 SIGDGAF
+1390 
-1397 SYCSRLTSITI
+1397 TSITI

-1421 DCSSLTSI
+1421 DCSRLTN
-1429 TIPDS
+1429 
-1434 VTSIGSFAFSDC
+1434 
-1446 SSLISITIP
+1446 ITIP
-1455 DSVTSIGDGA
+1455 DSVTSIGDSA
-1465 FRYCSS
+1465 FSYCSS
-1471 LVNITFNG
+1471 LTSITIPDRVTSIGNIAF
-1479 TKEQWKAVEKYG
+1479 
-1491 RWNDTTSNYVV
+1491 RDSSN
-1502 HCLDGDIAKG
+1502 LTRITIPDS

>member
-322 EIDMGYFTVSHGEKL
+322 EIDMGYFTVSHGERL

-357 LYKLSVTRYITT
+357 LYTLSVTRYNTT
-369 FIEEN
+369 FTEEN

-466 NISCDQQIT
+466 NISCNQQIT

-736 IFGASSSSEHYR
+736 IFGASSYSEHYKY
-748 CVPSSLKTVVVMRG
+748 VPSSLKTVVVTGG

-793 NGCDSLAS
+793 YGCSKLA
-801 IDISDNII
+801 I
-809 YIGENA
+809 
-815 FNRCSELYN
+815 
-824 SYDNALYIKNTTNP
+824 
-838 YWALIKVKNQWIDS
+838 V
-852 CTINEKTKI
+852 TINENNSVYASQDGILYNKEKTQFVYI
-861 IAQSAFSDCRSLTSI
+861 PNALSGAITIPDGITSIDSSAFAERRSITSVTLPDSVTSIGDSAFSDCRSLTSI
-876 TIPDGV
+876 IIPDGV
-882 TSIGDSAFSG
+882 ITIGERAFYYCNLLTSVIIPDSIRSIGDNAFSG
-892 CSSLTNITIPDGVT
+892 YNKLQYNEYENAYYLGNSDNPYVALIQAKHTGIESCTLHENIKVIASKAFQYCSDLTSMTFPFLGADKNDADNAYLSYMFGKSGIPSSLKTVVITGGMIGDNAFKNCSSLESITLLNNVTNIGTYAF
-906 SIGNY
+906 S
-911 VFYYCSSLT
+911 YCSSLT
-920 NITIPDGVTSI
+920 SITLPDSVTSIGGYAFYNCSSLASITLPDNVTSI
-931 GDGAFYSCR
+931 GDGAFRNCS
-940 SLTSITIPDGVTS
+940 SLTSIT
-953 IGNYVFYYCSSL
+953 L
-965 TNITIPDGVT
+965 
-975 SIGDG
+975 
-980 AFYSCS
+980 
-986 KLTSITIP
+986 
-994 SSVTS
+994 
-999 IGEDAFYS
+999 
-1007 CSKLTS
+1007 
-1013 ITIPSSVT
+1013 
-1021 SIGEDAFYDCDS
+1021 
-1033 LTNIYYNGN
+1033 
-1042 IASWCGI
+1042 
-1049 SGLSNLMPYSEN
+1049 
-1061 LYINGEKLVDLI
+1061 
-1073 IPDGVTIIGDSAFS
+1073 
-1087 GCSSLRSITIPDSV
+1087 PDSV
-1101 TSIGNSA
+1101 TSIGEYAFYDCNGLQYNEYNNGLYLGNSTNSYIALIKAKDQSITSCAINENTKTIAAYA
-1108 FSGCR
+1108 FSQCR
-1113 RLTSI
+1113 LLENVI
-1118 TIPDSV
+1118 MPNGII
-1124 TSIGDGTFSDCRSL
+1124 SIGEDAFWR
-1138 TSITIPDGVTS
+1138 
-1149 IGNYVFY
+1149 
-1156 YCSSLTNITIPDSVT
+1156 CSSLTNITIPDSVT
-1171 SIGDSAFR
+1171 SIGRAAFSG
-1179 DCSSLTSI
+1179 CSSLTSI
-1187 TIPDSVTSIGDS
+1187 TIPDGVTSIGDET
-1199 AFIGCNELQYNE
+1199 FGY
-1211 YGNGLYLGN
+1211 
-1220 STNSYLAL
+1220 
-1228 IKAKDQSVMS
+1228 
-1238 VTINDKTKIIAPSA
+1238 
-1252 FRDCSSLTSITI
+1252 CSSLTSITL

-1272 GGAFYSCSS
+1272 EYAFRGCSS
-1281 LTSITIPDSVTSI
+1281 LTNIIIPDGVTSI
-1294 GDSAFIG
+1294 GM
-1301 CNELQYNE
+1301 E
-1309 YGNGLYLGNSTN
+1309 T
-1321 SYLALIKAKDQSV
+1321 
-1334 MSVTINDK
+1334 
-1342 TKIIA
+1342 
-1347 PSAFRDCSSLTSIT
+1347 
-1361 IPDSVTSIGGGAF
+1361 
-1374 YSCSS
+1374 
-1379 LISITI
+1379 
-1385 PDSVT
+1385 
-1390 SIGDGAF
+1390 
-1397 SYCSRLTSITI
+1397 
-1408 PDSVTSIGDSAFR
+1408 
-1421 DCSSLTSI
+1421 
-1429 TIPDS
+1429 
-1434 VTSIGSFAFSDC
+1434 FSDC

-1502 HCLDGDIAKG
+1502 HCSDGDIAKSEDK

>member
-562 WNYDV
+562 WNYDA

-658 ISLSPDNQ
+658 ISISPDNQ
-666 SFAIDDGVLYSIDHT
+666 SFAIDDGVLYSKDHT
-681 SIICIVN
+681 SIIYIAN

-693 LVIDSRVQNVE
+693 LVIDSRVQNVA

-736 IFGASSSSEHYR
+736 IFGASSYSEHYKY
-748 CVPSSLKTVVVMRG
+748 VPSSLKTVVVTGG
-762 KNIGNDAFRNCS
+762 KNIGNDAFRNCNL
-774 SIESIILPDSL
+774 IKSIILPDSV
-785 TDIGDNAF
+785 TNIGDNAF
-793 NGCDSLAS
+793 YGCSKLA
-801 IDISDNII
+801 I
-809 YIGENA
+809 
-815 FNRCSELYN
+815 
-824 SYDNALYIKNTTNP
+824 
-838 YWALIKVKNQWIDS
+838 V
-852 CTINEKTKI
+852 TINENNSVYASQDGILYNKEKTQFVYI
-861 IAQSAFSDCRSLTSI
+861 PNALSGAITIPDGITSIDSSAFENRRSITSVTLPDSVTSIGDSAFSDCRSLTSIIIPDGVITIGERAFYYCNLLTSVIIPDSIRSIGDNAFSGYNKLQYNEYENAYYLGNSDNPYVALIQAKHTDIESCTLHENIKVIASKAFQYCSDLTSMTFPFLGADKNDADNAYLSYMFGKSGIPSSLKTVVITGGMIGDNAFKNCSSLESITLLNNVTNIGTYAFSYCSSLTSITLPDSVTSIGGYAFYNCSSLASITLPDNVTSIGDGAFRNCSSLTSITLPDSVTSIGEYAFYDCNGLQYNEYNNGLYLGNSTNSYIALIKAKDQSITSCAINENTKTIAAYAFSQCRLLENVIMPNGIISIGEDAFWRCSSLTNITIPDSVTSIGRAAFSGCSSLTSI

-882 TSIGDSAFSG
+882 TSIGDSAFS
-892 CSSLTNITIPDGVT
+892 
-906 SIGNY
+906 
-911 VFYYCSSLT
+911 
-920 NITIPDGVTSI
+920 
-931 GDGAFYSCR
+931 
-940 SLTSITIPDGVTS
+940 
-953 IGNYVFYYCSSL
+953 
-965 TNITIPDGVT
+965 
-975 SIGDG
+975 
-980 AFYSCS
+980 
-986 KLTSITIP
+986 
-994 SSVTS
+994 
-999 IGEDAFYS
+999 
-1007 CSKLTS
+1007 
-1013 ITIPSSVT
+1013 
-1021 SIGEDAFYDCDS
+1021 
-1033 LTNIYYNGN
+1033 
-1042 IASWCGI
+1042 
-1049 SGLSNLMPYSEN
+1049 
-1061 LYINGEKLVDLI
+1061 
-1073 IPDGVTIIGDSAFS
+1073 
-1087 GCSSLRSITIPDSV
+1087 
-1101 TSIGNSA
+1101 
-1108 FSGCR
+1108 
-1113 RLTSI
+1113 
-1118 TIPDSV
+1118 
-1124 TSIGDGTFSDCRSL
+1124 
-1138 TSITIPDGVTS
+1138 
-1149 IGNYVFY
+1149 
-1156 YCSSLTNITIPDSVT
+1156 
-1171 SIGDSAFR
+1171 

-1187 TIPDSVTSIGDS
+1187 TIPDSVTSIGRA
-1199 AFIGCNELQYNE
+1199 AFSGCSSLT
-1211 YGNGLYLGN
+1211 
-1220 STNSYLAL
+1220 S
-1228 IKAKDQSVMS
+1228 IIIPDS
-1238 VTINDKTKIIAPSA
+1238 VTSIDGYA
-1252 FRDCSSLTSITI
+1252 FRGCSSLTTITIPDGVTSIGMETFSGCSSLTSIIIPDSVTSIDGYAFSGCSSLTSITIPDGVTSIGMETFSDCSSLKSITI

-1272 GGAFYSCSS
+1272 FYALKSC
-1281 LTSITIPDSVTSI
+1281 
-1294 GDSAFIG
+1294 
-1301 CNELQYNE
+1301 
-1309 YGNGLYLGNSTN
+1309 
-1321 SYLALIKAKDQSV
+1321 
-1334 MSVTINDK
+1334 
-1342 TKIIA
+1342 
-1347 PSAFRDCSSLTSIT
+1347 R
-1361 IPDSVTSIGGGAF
+1361 
-1374 YSCSS
+1374 
-1379 LISITI
+1379 
-1385 PDSVT
+1385 
-1390 SIGDGAF
+1390 
-1397 SYCSRLTSITI
+1397 
-1408 PDSVTSIGDSAFR
+1408 
-1421 DCSSLTSI
+1421 
-1429 TIPDS
+1429 
-1434 VTSIGSFAFSDC
+1434 
-1446 SSLISITIP
+1446 
-1455 DSVTSIGDGA
+1455 
-1465 FRYCSS
+1465 S
-1471 LVNITFNG
+1471 LVSITFNG
-1479 TKEQWKAVEKYG
+1479 TKEQWKAVEKDDM
-1491 RWNDTTSNYVV
+1491 WNNETGNYVV
-1502 HCLDGDIAKG
+1502 HCSDGDIAKSEDK

>member
-234 LIVKSNGQYSLT
+234 LIIKSNGQYSLT

-322 EIDMGYFTVSHGEKL
+322 EIDMGYFTVSHGERL

-357 LYKLSVTRYITT
+357 LYTLSVTRYNTT
-369 FIEEN
+369 FTEEN

-466 NISCDQQIT
+466 NISCNQQIT

-693 LVIDSRVQNVE
+693 LVIDSRVQNVA

-736 IFGASSSSEHYR
+736 IFGASSYSEHYKY
-748 CVPSSLKTVVVMRG
+748 VPSSLKTVVVTGG
-762 KNIGNDAFRNCS
+762 KNIGNDAFRNCNL
-774 SIESIILPDSL
+774 IKSIILPDSV
-785 TDIGDNAF
+785 TNIGDNAF
-793 NGCDSLAS
+793 YGCSKLA
-801 IDISDNII
+801 I
-809 YIGENA
+809 
-815 FNRCSELYN
+815 
-824 SYDNALYIKNTTNP
+824 
-838 YWALIKVKNQWIDS
+838 V
-852 CTINEKTKI
+852 TINENNSVYASQDGILYNKEKTQFVYI
-861 IAQSAFSDCRSLTSI
+861 PNALSGAITIPDGITSIDSSAFENRRSITSVTLPDSVTSIGDSAFSDCRSLTSI
-876 TIPDGV
+876 IIPDGV
-882 TSIGDSAFSG
+882 ITIGERAFYYCNLLTSVIIPDSIRSIGDNAFSG
-892 CSSLTNITIPDGVT
+892 YNKLQYNEYENAYYLGNSDNPYVALIQAKHTDIESCTLHENIKVIASKAFQYCSDLTSMTFPFLGADKNDADNAYLSYTFGKSGIPSSLKTVVITGGMIGDNAFKNCSSLESITLLNNVTNIGTYAF
-906 SIGNY
+906 S
-911 VFYYCSSLT
+911 YCSSLT
-920 NITIPDGVTSI
+920 SITLPDSVTSIGGYAFYNCSSLASITLPDNVTSI
-931 GDGAFYSCR
+931 GDGAF
-940 SLTSITIPDGVTS
+940 
-953 IGNYVFYYCSSL
+953 
-965 TNITIPDGVT
+965 
-975 SIGDG
+975 
-980 AFYSCS
+980 A
-986 KLTSITIP
+986 
-994 SSVTS
+994 
-999 IGEDAFYS
+999 
-1007 CSKLTS
+1007 
-1013 ITIPSSVT
+1013 
-1021 SIGEDAFYDCDS
+1021 
-1033 LTNIYYNGN
+1033 
-1042 IASWCGI
+1042 
-1049 SGLSNLMPYSEN
+1049 
-1061 LYINGEKLVDLI
+1061 
-1073 IPDGVTIIGDSAFS
+1073 
-1087 GCSSLRSITIPDSV
+1087 
-1101 TSIGNSA
+1101 
-1108 FSGCR
+1108 
-1113 RLTSI
+1113 
-1118 TIPDSV
+1118 
-1124 TSIGDGTFSDCRSL
+1124 
-1138 TSITIPDGVTS
+1138 
-1149 IGNYVFY
+1149 
-1156 YCSSLTNITIPDSVT
+1156 
-1171 SIGDSAFR
+1171 
-1179 DCSSLTSI
+1179 
-1187 TIPDSVTSIGDS
+1187 
-1199 AFIGCNELQYNE
+1199 
-1211 YGNGLYLGN
+1211 
-1220 STNSYLAL
+1220 
-1228 IKAKDQSVMS
+1228 
-1238 VTINDKTKIIAPSA
+1238 
-1252 FRDCSSLTSITI
+1252 
-1264 PDSVTSIG
+1264 
-1272 GGAFYSCSS
+1272 
-1281 LTSITIPDSVTSI
+1281 
-1294 GDSAFIG
+1294 
-1301 CNELQYNE
+1301 
-1309 YGNGLYLGNSTN
+1309 
-1321 SYLALIKAKDQSV
+1321 
-1334 MSVTINDK
+1334 
-1342 TKIIA
+1342 
-1347 PSAFRDCSSLTSIT
+1347 
-1361 IPDSVTSIGGGAF
+1361 
-1374 YSCSS
+1374 
-1379 LISITI
+1379 
-1385 PDSVT
+1385 
-1390 SIGDGAF
+1390 
-1397 SYCSRLTSITI
+1397 
-1408 PDSVTSIGDSAFR
+1408 
-1421 DCSSLTSI
+1421 
-1429 TIPDS
+1429 
-1434 VTSIGSFAFSDC
+1434 
-1446 SSLISITIP
+1446 
-1455 DSVTSIGDGA
+1455 
-1465 FRYCSS
+1465 
-1471 LVNITFNG
+1471 
-1479 TKEQWKAVEKYG
+1479 
-1491 RWNDTTSNYVV
+1491 
-1502 HCLDGDIAKG
+1502 

>member
-562 WNYDV
+562 WNYDA

-658 ISLSPDNQ
+658 ISISPDNQ
-666 SFAIDDGVLYSIDHT
+666 SFAIDDGVLYSKDHT
-681 SIICIVN
+681 SIIYIAN

-693 LVIDSRVQNVE
+693 LVIDSRVQNVA

-736 IFGASSSSEHYR
+736 IFGASSYSEHYKY
-748 CVPSSLKTVVVMRG
+748 VPSSLKTVVVTGG
-762 KNIGNDAFRNCS
+762 KNIGNDAFRNCNL
-774 SIESIILPDSL
+774 IKSIILPDSV
-785 TDIGDNAF
+785 TNIGDNAF
-793 NGCDSLAS
+793 YGCSKLA
-801 IDISDNII
+801 I
-809 YIGENA
+809 
-815 FNRCSELYN
+815 
-824 SYDNALYIKNTTNP
+824 
-838 YWALIKVKNQWIDS
+838 V
-852 CTINEKTKI
+852 TINENNSVYASQDGILYNKEKTQFVYI
-861 IAQSAFSDCRSLTSI
+861 PNALSGAITIPDGITSIDSSAFENRRSITSVTLPDSVTSIGDSAFSDCRSLTSIIIPDGVITIGERAFYYCNLLTSVIIPDSIRSIGDNAFSGYNKLQYNEYENAYYLGNSDNPYVALIQAKHTDIESCTLHENIKVIASKAFQYCSDLTSMTFPFLGADKNDADNAYLSYMFGKSGIPSSLKTVVITGGMIGDNAFKNCSSLESITLLNNVTNIGTYAFSYCSSLTSITLPDSVTSIGGYAFYNCSSLASITLPDNVTSIGDGAFRNCSSLTSITLPDSVTSIGEYAFYDCNGLQYNEYNNGLYLGNSTNSYIALIKAKDQSITSCAINENTKTIAAYAFSQCRLLENVIMPNGIISIGEDAFWRCSSLTNITIPDSVTSIGRAAFSGCSSLTSI

-882 TSIGDSAFSG
+882 TSIGDSAFS
-892 CSSLTNITIPDGVT
+892 
-906 SIGNY
+906 
-911 VFYYCSSLT
+911 
-920 NITIPDGVTSI
+920 
-931 GDGAFYSCR
+931 
-940 SLTSITIPDGVTS
+940 
-953 IGNYVFYYCSSL
+953 
-965 TNITIPDGVT
+965 
-975 SIGDG
+975 
-980 AFYSCS
+980 
-986 KLTSITIP
+986 
-994 SSVTS
+994 
-999 IGEDAFYS
+999 
-1007 CSKLTS
+1007 
-1013 ITIPSSVT
+1013 
-1021 SIGEDAFYDCDS
+1021 
-1033 LTNIYYNGN
+1033 
-1042 IASWCGI
+1042 
-1049 SGLSNLMPYSEN
+1049 
-1061 LYINGEKLVDLI
+1061 
-1073 IPDGVTIIGDSAFS
+1073 
-1087 GCSSLRSITIPDSV
+1087 
-1101 TSIGNSA
+1101 
-1108 FSGCR
+1108 
-1113 RLTSI
+1113 
-1118 TIPDSV
+1118 
-1124 TSIGDGTFSDCRSL
+1124 
-1138 TSITIPDGVTS
+1138 
-1149 IGNYVFY
+1149 
-1156 YCSSLTNITIPDSVT
+1156 
-1171 SIGDSAFR
+1171 

-1187 TIPDSVTSIGDS
+1187 TIPDSVTSIGRA
-1199 AFIGCNELQYNE
+1199 AFSGCSSLT
-1211 YGNGLYLGN
+1211 
-1220 STNSYLAL
+1220 S
-1228 IKAKDQSVMS
+1228 IIIPDS
-1238 VTINDKTKIIAPSA
+1238 VTSIDGYA
-1252 FRDCSSLTSITI
+1252 FRGCSSLTTITIPDGVTSIGMETFSDCSSLKSITI

-1272 GGAFYSCSS
+1272 FYALKSC
-1281 LTSITIPDSVTSI
+1281 
-1294 GDSAFIG
+1294 
-1301 CNELQYNE
+1301 
-1309 YGNGLYLGNSTN
+1309 
-1321 SYLALIKAKDQSV
+1321 
-1334 MSVTINDK
+1334 
-1342 TKIIA
+1342 
-1347 PSAFRDCSSLTSIT
+1347 R
-1361 IPDSVTSIGGGAF
+1361 
-1374 YSCSS
+1374 
-1379 LISITI
+1379 
-1385 PDSVT
+1385 
-1390 SIGDGAF
+1390 
-1397 SYCSRLTSITI
+1397 
-1408 PDSVTSIGDSAFR
+1408 
-1421 DCSSLTSI
+1421 
-1429 TIPDS
+1429 
-1434 VTSIGSFAFSDC
+1434 
-1446 SSLISITIP
+1446 
-1455 DSVTSIGDGA
+1455 
-1465 FRYCSS
+1465 S
-1471 LVNITFNG
+1471 LVSITFNG
-1479 TKEQWKAVEKYG
+1479 TKEQWKAVEKDDM
-1491 RWNDTTSNYVV
+1491 WNNETGNYVV
-1502 HCLDGDIAKG
+1502 HCSDGDIAKSEDK

>member
-322 EIDMGYFTVSHGEKL
+322 EIDMGYFTVSHGERL

-357 LYKLSVTRYITT
+357 LYTLSVTRYNTT
-369 FIEEN
+369 FTEEN

-466 NISCDQQIT
+466 NISCNQQIT

-736 IFGASSSSEHYR
+736 IFGASSYSEHYKY
-748 CVPSSLKTVVVMRG
+748 VPSSLKTVVVTGG

-793 NGCDSLAS
+793 YGCSKLA
-801 IDISDNII
+801 I
-809 YIGENA
+809 
-815 FNRCSELYN
+815 
-824 SYDNALYIKNTTNP
+824 
-838 YWALIKVKNQWIDS
+838 V
-852 CTINEKTKI
+852 TINENNSVYASQDGILYNKEKTQFVYI
-861 IAQSAFSDCRSLTSI
+861 PNALSGAITIPDGITSIDSSAFAERRSITSVTLPDSVTSIGDSAFSDCRSLTSI
-876 TIPDGV
+876 IIPDGV
-882 TSIGDSAFSG
+882 ITIGERAFYYCNLLTSVIIPDSIRSIGDNAFSG
-892 CSSLTNITIPDGVT
+892 YNKLQYNEYENAYYLGNSDNPYVALIQAKHTGIESCTLHENIKVIASKAFQYCSDLTSMTFPFLGADKNDADNAYLSYMFGKSGIPSSLKTVVITGGMIGDNAFKNCSSLESITLLNNVTNIGTYAF
-906 SIGNY
+906 S
-911 VFYYCSSLT
+911 YCSSLT
-920 NITIPDGVTSI
+920 
-931 GDGAFYSCR
+931 
-940 SLTSITIPDGVTS
+940 SIT
-953 IGNYVFYYCSSL
+953 L
-965 TNITIPDGVT
+965 
-975 SIGDG
+975 
-980 AFYSCS
+980 
-986 KLTSITIP
+986 
-994 SSVTS
+994 
-999 IGEDAFYS
+999 
-1007 CSKLTS
+1007 
-1013 ITIPSSVT
+1013 
-1021 SIGEDAFYDCDS
+1021 
-1033 LTNIYYNGN
+1033 
-1042 IASWCGI
+1042 
-1049 SGLSNLMPYSEN
+1049 
-1061 LYINGEKLVDLI
+1061 
-1073 IPDGVTIIGDSAFS
+1073 
-1087 GCSSLRSITIPDSV
+1087 PDSV
-1101 TSIGNSA
+1101 TSIGGYAFYNCNGLQYNEYNNGLYLGNSTNSYIALIKAKDQSITSCAINENTKTIAAYA
-1108 FSGCR
+1108 FSQCR
-1113 RLTSI
+1113 LLENVI
-1118 TIPDSV
+1118 MPNGII
-1124 TSIGDGTFSDCRSL
+1124 SIGEDAFWR
-1138 TSITIPDGVTS
+1138 
-1149 IGNYVFY
+1149 
-1156 YCSSLTNITIPDSVT
+1156 CSSLTNITIPDSVT
-1171 SIGDSAFR
+1171 SIGRAAFSGCSSLTSIIIPDSVTSIDGYAFR
-1179 DCSSLTSI
+1179 GCSSLTSI
-1187 TIPDSVTSIGDS
+1187 TIPDGVTSIGDET
-1199 AFIGCNELQYNE
+1199 FGY
-1211 YGNGLYLGN
+1211 
-1220 STNSYLAL
+1220 
-1228 IKAKDQSVMS
+1228 
-1238 VTINDKTKIIAPSA
+1238 
-1252 FRDCSSLTSITI
+1252 CSSLTSITL

-1272 GGAFYSCSS
+1272 EYAFRGCSS
-1281 LTSITIPDSVTSI
+1281 LTNIIIPDGVTSI
-1294 GDSAFIG
+1294 GM
-1301 CNELQYNE
+1301 E
-1309 YGNGLYLGNSTN
+1309 T
-1321 SYLALIKAKDQSV
+1321 
-1334 MSVTINDK
+1334 
-1342 TKIIA
+1342 
-1347 PSAFRDCSSLTSIT
+1347 
-1361 IPDSVTSIGGGAF
+1361 
-1374 YSCSS
+1374 
-1379 LISITI
+1379 
-1385 PDSVT
+1385 
-1390 SIGDGAF
+1390 
-1397 SYCSRLTSITI
+1397 
-1408 PDSVTSIGDSAFR
+1408 
-1421 DCSSLTSI
+1421 
-1429 TIPDS
+1429 
-1434 VTSIGSFAFSDC
+1434 FSDC

-1502 HCLDGDIAKG
+1502 HCSDGDIAKSEDK

>member
-322 EIDMGYFTVSHGEKL
+322 EIDMGYFTVSHGERL

-357 LYKLSVTRYITT
+357 LYTLSVTRYNTT
-369 FIEEN
+369 FTEEN

-466 NISCDQQIT
+466 NISCNQQIT

-736 IFGASSSSEHYR
+736 IFGASSYSEHYKY
-748 CVPSSLKTVVVMRG
+748 VPSSLKTVVVTGG

-793 NGCDSLAS
+793 YGCSKLA
-801 IDISDNII
+801 I
-809 YIGENA
+809 
-815 FNRCSELYN
+815 
-824 SYDNALYIKNTTNP
+824 
-838 YWALIKVKNQWIDS
+838 V
-852 CTINEKTKI
+852 TINENNSVYASQDGILYNKEKTQFVYI
-861 IAQSAFSDCRSLTSI
+861 PNALSGAITIPDGITSIDSSAFAERRSITSVTLPDSVTSIGDSAFSDCRSLTSIIIPDGVITIGERAFYYCNLLTSVIIPDSIRSIGDNAFSGYNKLQYNEYENAYYLGNSDNPYVALIQAKHTGIESCTLHENIKVIASKAFQYCSDLTSMTFPFLGADKNDADNAYLSYMFGKSGIPSSLKTVVITGGMIGDNAFKNCSSLESITLLNNVTNIGTYAFSYCSSLTSITLPDSVTSIGGYAFYNCSSLASITLPDNVTSIGDGAFRNCSSLTSITLPDSVTSIGEYAFYDCNGLQYNEYNNGLYLGNSTNSYIALIKAKDQSITSCAINENTKTIAAYAFSQCRLLENVIMPNGIISIGEDAFWRCSSLTNITIPDSVTSIGRAAFSGCSSLTSI

-882 TSIGDSAFSG
+882 TSIGDSAFSD
-892 CSSLTNITIPDGVT
+892 CS
-906 SIGNY
+906 
-911 VFYYCSSLT
+911 
-920 NITIPDGVTSI
+920 
-931 GDGAFYSCR
+931 

-953 IGNYVFYYCSSL
+953 IGY
-965 TNITIPDGVT
+965 G
-975 SIGDG
+975 
-980 AFYSCS
+980 
-986 KLTSITIP
+986 
-994 SSVTS
+994 
-999 IGEDAFYS
+999 
-1007 CSKLTS
+1007 
-1013 ITIPSSVT
+1013 
-1021 SIGEDAFYDCDS
+1021 
-1033 LTNIYYNGN
+1033 
-1042 IASWCGI
+1042 
-1049 SGLSNLMPYSEN
+1049 
-1061 LYINGEKLVDLI
+1061 
-1073 IPDGVTIIGDSAFS
+1073 AFS
-1087 GCSSLRSITIPDSV
+1087 GCSSLTSIIIPDSV
-1101 TSIGNSA
+1101 TSIDGYA
-1108 FSGCR
+1108 FRGC
-1113 RLTSI
+1113 S
-1118 TIPDSV
+1118 
-1124 TSIGDGTFSDCRSL
+1124 SL

-1149 IGNYVFY
+1149 IGDETFG
-1156 YCSSLTNITIPDSVT
+1156 YCSSLTSLSIPDSVT
-1171 SIGDSAFR
+1171 SIGEYAFR
-1179 DCSSLTSI
+1179 
-1187 TIPDSVTSIGDS
+1187 G
-1199 AFIGCNELQYNE
+1199 
-1211 YGNGLYLGN
+1211 
-1220 STNSYLAL
+1220 
-1228 IKAKDQSVMS
+1228 
-1238 VTINDKTKIIAPSA
+1238 
-1252 FRDCSSLTSITI
+1252 
-1264 PDSVTSIG
+1264 
-1272 GGAFYSCSS
+1272 
-1281 LTSITIPDSVTSI
+1281 
-1294 GDSAFIG
+1294 
-1301 CNELQYNE
+1301 
-1309 YGNGLYLGNSTN
+1309 
-1321 SYLALIKAKDQSV
+1321 
-1334 MSVTINDK
+1334 
-1342 TKIIA
+1342 
-1347 PSAFRDCSSLTSIT
+1347 
-1361 IPDSVTSIGGGAF
+1361 
-1374 YSCSS
+1374 
-1379 LISITI
+1379 
-1385 PDSVT
+1385 
-1390 SIGDGAF
+1390 
-1397 SYCSRLTSITI
+1397 
-1408 PDSVTSIGDSAFR
+1408 
-1421 DCSSLTSI
+1421 
-1429 TIPDS
+1429 
-1434 VTSIGSFAFSDC
+1434 
-1446 SSLISITIP
+1446 
-1455 DSVTSIGDGA
+1455 
-1465 FRYCSS
+1465 
-1471 LVNITFNG
+1471 
-1479 TKEQWKAVEKYG
+1479 
-1491 RWNDTTSNYVV
+1491 
-1502 HCLDGDIAKG
+1502 

>member
-322 EIDMGYFTVSHGEKL
+322 EIDMGYFTVSHGERL

-357 LYKLSVTRYITT
+357 LYTLSVTRYNTT
-369 FIEEN
+369 FTEEN

-466 NISCDQQIT
+466 NISCNQQIT

-736 IFGASSSSEHYR
+736 IFGASSYSEHYKY
-748 CVPSSLKTVVVMRG
+748 VPSSLKTVVVTGG

-793 NGCDSLAS
+793 YGCSKLA
-801 IDISDNII
+801 I
-809 YIGENA
+809 
-815 FNRCSELYN
+815 
-824 SYDNALYIKNTTNP
+824 
-838 YWALIKVKNQWIDS
+838 V
-852 CTINEKTKI
+852 TINENNSVYASQDGILYNKEKTQFVYI
-861 IAQSAFSDCRSLTSI
+861 PNALSGAITIPDGITSIDSSAFAERRSITSVTLPDSVTSIGDSAFSDCRSLTSI
-876 TIPDGV
+876 IIPDGV
-882 TSIGDSAFSG
+882 ITIGERAFYYCNLLTSVIIPDSIRSIGDNAFSG
-892 CSSLTNITIPDGVT
+892 YNKLQYNEYENAYYLGNSDNPYVALIQAKHTGIESCTLHENIKVIASKAFQYCSDLTSMTFPFLGADKNDADNAYLSYMFGKSGIPSSLKTVVITGGMIGDNAFKNCSSLESITLLNNVTNIGTYAF
-906 SIGNY
+906 S
-911 VFYYCSSLT
+911 YCSSLT
-920 NITIPDGVTSI
+920 SITLPDSVTSIGGYAFYNCSSLASITLPDNVTSI
-931 GDGAFYSCR
+931 GDGAFRNCS
-940 SLTSITIPDGVTS
+940 SLTSIT
-953 IGNYVFYYCSSL
+953 L
-965 TNITIPDGVT
+965 
-975 SIGDG
+975 
-980 AFYSCS
+980 
-986 KLTSITIP
+986 
-994 SSVTS
+994 
-999 IGEDAFYS
+999 
-1007 CSKLTS
+1007 
-1013 ITIPSSVT
+1013 
-1021 SIGEDAFYDCDS
+1021 
-1033 LTNIYYNGN
+1033 
-1042 IASWCGI
+1042 
-1049 SGLSNLMPYSEN
+1049 
-1061 LYINGEKLVDLI
+1061 
-1073 IPDGVTIIGDSAFS
+1073 
-1087 GCSSLRSITIPDSV
+1087 PDSV
-1101 TSIGNSA
+1101 TSIGEYAFYDCNGLQYNEYNNGLYLGNSTNSYIALIKAKDQSITSCAINENTKTIAAYA
-1108 FSGCR
+1108 FSQCR
-1113 RLTSI
+1113 LLENVI
-1118 TIPDSV
+1118 MPNGII
-1124 TSIGDGTFSDCRSL
+1124 SIGEDAFWR
-1138 TSITIPDGVTS
+1138 
-1149 IGNYVFY
+1149 
-1156 YCSSLTNITIPDSVT
+1156 CSSLTNITIPDSVT
-1171 SIGDSAFR
+1171 SIGRAAFSG
-1179 DCSSLTSI
+1179 CSSLTSI
-1187 TIPDSVTSIGDS
+1187 TIPDGVTSIGYGAFSGCSSLTSIIIPDSVTSIDG
-1199 AFIGCNELQYNE
+1199 Y
-1211 YGNGLYLGN
+1211 
-1220 STNSYLAL
+1220 
-1228 IKAKDQSVMS
+1228 
-1238 VTINDKTKIIAPSA
+1238 A
-1252 FRDCSSLTSITI
+1252 FRGCSSLTSITI
-1264 PDSVTSIG
+1264 PDGVTSIG
-1272 GGAFYSCSS
+1272 DETFGYCSS
-1281 LTSITIPDSVTSI
+1281 LTSITLPDSVTSI
-1294 GDSAFIG
+1294 G
-1301 CNELQYNE
+1301 E
-1309 YGNGLYLGNSTN
+1309 Y
-1321 SYLALIKAKDQSV
+1321 
-1334 MSVTINDK
+1334 
-1342 TKIIA
+1342 
-1347 PSAFRDCSSLTSIT
+1347 AFRGCSSLTNII
-1361 IPDSVTSIGGGAF
+1361 IPDGVTSIGME
-1374 YSCSS
+1374 
-1379 LISITI
+1379 T
-1385 PDSVT
+1385 
-1390 SIGDGAF
+1390 
-1397 SYCSRLTSITI
+1397 
-1408 PDSVTSIGDSAFR
+1408 
-1421 DCSSLTSI
+1421 
-1429 TIPDS
+1429 
-1434 VTSIGSFAFSDC
+1434 FSDC

-1502 HCLDGDIAKG
+1502 HCSDGDIAKSEDK

>member
-322 EIDMGYFTVSHGEKL
+322 EIDMGYFTVSHGERL

-357 LYKLSVTRYITT
+357 LYTLSVTRYNTT
-369 FIEEN
+369 FTEEN

-466 NISCDQQIT
+466 NISCNQQIT

-736 IFGASSSSEHYR
+736 IFGASSYSEHYKY
-748 CVPSSLKTVVVMRG
+748 VPSSLKTVVVTGG

-793 NGCDSLAS
+793 YGCSKLA
-801 IDISDNII
+801 I
-809 YIGENA
+809 
-815 FNRCSELYN
+815 
-824 SYDNALYIKNTTNP
+824 
-838 YWALIKVKNQWIDS
+838 V
-852 CTINEKTKI
+852 TINENNSVYASQDGILYNKEKTQFVYI
-861 IAQSAFSDCRSLTSI
+861 PNALSGAITIPDGITSIDSSAFAERRSITSVTLPDSVTSIGDSAFSDCRSLTSIIIPDGVITIGERAFYYCNLLTSVIIPDSIRSIGDNAFSGYNKLQYNEYENAYYLGNSDNPYVALIQAKHTGIESCTLHENIKVIASKAFQYCSDLTSMTFPFLGADKNDADNAYLSYMFGKSGIPSSLKTVVITGGMIGDNAFKNCSSLESITLLNNVTNIGTYAFSYCSSLTSITLPDSVTSIGGYAFYNCSSLASITLPDNVTSIGDGAFRNCSSLTSITLPDSVTSIGEYAFYDCNGLQYNEYNNGLYLGNSTNSYIALIKAKDQSITSCAINENTKTIAAYAFSQCRLLENVIMPNGIISIGEDAFWRCSSLTNITIPDSVTSIGRAAFSGCSSLTSI

-882 TSIGDSAFSG
+882 TSIGDSAFSD
-892 CSSLTNITIPDGVT
+892 CS
-906 SIGNY
+906 
-911 VFYYCSSLT
+911 
-920 NITIPDGVTSI
+920 
-931 GDGAFYSCR
+931 

-953 IGNYVFYYCSSL
+953 IGY
-965 TNITIPDGVT
+965 G
-975 SIGDG
+975 
-980 AFYSCS
+980 
-986 KLTSITIP
+986 
-994 SSVTS
+994 
-999 IGEDAFYS
+999 
-1007 CSKLTS
+1007 
-1013 ITIPSSVT
+1013 
-1021 SIGEDAFYDCDS
+1021 
-1033 LTNIYYNGN
+1033 
-1042 IASWCGI
+1042 
-1049 SGLSNLMPYSEN
+1049 
-1061 LYINGEKLVDLI
+1061 
-1073 IPDGVTIIGDSAFS
+1073 AFS
-1087 GCSSLRSITIPDSV
+1087 GCSSLTSIIIPDSV
-1101 TSIGNSA
+1101 TSIDGYA
-1108 FSGCR
+1108 FRGC
-1113 RLTSI
+1113 S
-1118 TIPDSV
+1118 
-1124 TSIGDGTFSDCRSL
+1124 SL

-1149 IGNYVFY
+1149 IGDETFG
-1156 YCSSLTNITIPDSVT
+1156 YCSSLTSITLPDSVT
-1171 SIGDSAFR
+1171 SIGEYAFR
-1179 DCSSLTSI
+1179 GCSSLTNI
-1187 TIPDSVTSIGDS
+1187 IIPDGVTSIGM
-1199 AFIGCNELQYNE
+1199 E
-1211 YGNGLYLGN
+1211 
-1220 STNSYLAL
+1220 T
-1228 IKAKDQSVMS
+1228 
-1238 VTINDKTKIIAPSA
+1238 
-1252 FRDCSSLTSITI
+1252 
-1264 PDSVTSIG
+1264 
-1272 GGAFYSCSS
+1272 
-1281 LTSITIPDSVTSI
+1281 
-1294 GDSAFIG
+1294 
-1301 CNELQYNE
+1301 
-1309 YGNGLYLGNSTN
+1309 
-1321 SYLALIKAKDQSV
+1321 
-1334 MSVTINDK
+1334 
-1342 TKIIA
+1342 
-1347 PSAFRDCSSLTSIT
+1347 
-1361 IPDSVTSIGGGAF
+1361 
-1374 YSCSS
+1374 
-1379 LISITI
+1379 
-1385 PDSVT
+1385 
-1390 SIGDGAF
+1390 
-1397 SYCSRLTSITI
+1397 
-1408 PDSVTSIGDSAFR
+1408 
-1421 DCSSLTSI
+1421 
-1429 TIPDS
+1429 
-1434 VTSIGSFAFSDC
+1434 FSDC

-1502 HCLDGDIAKG
+1502 HCSDGDIAKSEDK